1 MLNEFKNYL
10 DLESNINSNA
20 YSKDCRIKKNI
31 EQNSIIQE
39 SNIDT
44 QSRIL
49 ESMIQEDMEEESNI
63 DTQSKESGTQC
74 YLIQEE
80 TMEQKSRILNLLSK
94 KNINIIPKSSGVSDQ
109 KTNERLH

>member
-1 MLNEFKNYL
+1 M
-10 DLESNINSNA
+10 NSKITWTWNPTLIVMHIPKTA
-20 YSKDCRIKKNI
+20 GLKKNI

-49 ESMIQEDMEEESNI
+49 ESMIQEDVVEQSNI
-63 DTQSKESGTQC
+63 DTQSKESGNQC
-74 YLIQEE
+74 CLIQEE
-80 TMEQKSRILNLLSK
+80 TMEQKSRILESM
-94 KNINIIPKSSGVSDQ
+94 IQEEYQYRSSGVSDQ